1 LKVGEQLV
9 DCNCNCCTMPK
20 RKLEEDVAEQA
31 VEGLVAR
38 VTKGVLEALARQGVG
53 KQSAPKS
60 KRPAIRC
67 WRCCKMGH
75 VARDCKGEVTCY
87 RYGGRGHI
95 QMCATPAP
103 EQSDDLREKL
113 DEMRSKGGEGGADK
127 GAGESGRR
135 RTVTTS
141 SSSSS
146 SSSSMSQSPAVE
158 PADTVRAPL
167 AKGEDLD
174 DAPLQ

>member
-1 LKVGEQLV
+1 MKVGEQLV

-38 VTKGVLEALARQGVG
+38 VTRGVLEALARQRMG

-75 VARDCKGEVTCY
+75 VARDCEGEVTCY
-87 RYGGRGHI
+87 RCGGRGHI
-95 QMCATPAP
+95 AQMCATPAP

-113 DEMRSKGGEGGADK
+113 DEMR
-127 GAGESGRR
+127 SGRR

-146 SSSSMSQSPAVE
+146 SSSSMSQSPAVK
-158 PADTVRAPL
+158 PDDTLRAPL

>member
-1 LKVGEQLV
+1 
-9 DCNCNCCTMPK
+9 
-20 RKLEEDVAEQA
+20 
-31 VEGLVAR
+31 
-38 VTKGVLEALARQGVG
+38 
-53 KQSAPKS
+53 
-60 KRPAIRC
+60 
-67 WRCCKMGH
+67 
-75 VARDCKGEVTCY
+75 
-87 RYGGRGHI
+87 
-95 QMCATPAP
+95 MCATPAP

-146 SSSSMSQSPAVE
+146 MSQGPAVK

-167 AKGEDLD
+167 AKGEDVD
-174 DAPLQ
+174 DALLQ

>member
-1 LKVGEQLV
+1 MKVGEQLV

-38 VTKGVLEALARQGVG
+38 VTRGVLEALARQGME

-87 RYGGRGHI
+87 RCGGRGHI
-95 QMCATPAP
+95 AQMCATPAP

-127 GAGESGRR
+127 GAGVSGRR

-146 SSSSMSQSPAVE
+146 MSQGPAVK

-167 AKGEDLD
+167 AKGEDVD
-174 DAPLQ
+174 DALLQ